1 MRLSASTNNGEEMK
15 MGVNASTWLGGSNR
29 IRLQDDGGGSWAAL
43 EMKGG
48 WAATFGYAT
57 GKQQGP
63 TSSGEAEGNGSGI
76 DSRGM
81 AGWERLRQQAS
92 EVTIEEVG
100 DEKGVVG
107 DRFGERREMAGA
119 AAKKATTLGATAIDK
134 EEGSSGK
141 QGQRLLQRGM
151 AWQVARKRRKR
162 AAAVSGWS
170 SGQVGTTTAG
180 WVRQQQEGIEE
191 IGEEVEGKGRR
202 QRWCVVGNG

>member
-1 MRLSASTNNGEEMK
+1 MRLSALTSNGEEMK
-15 MGVNASTWLGGSNR
+15 MGANASTWLGGSNR

-63 TSSGEAEGNGSGI
+63 TSSGVRRPRAMVVASIVGVWPAESDCGSKQV
-76 DSRGM
+76 
-81 AGWERLRQQAS
+81 RLRLRRR
-92 EVTIEEVG
+92 G
-100 DEKGVVG
+100 GEKGVVG

-191 IGEEVEGKGRR
+191 IGEEVAGKGRR
-202 QRWCVVGNG
+202 